1 MVQVFQNSRKH
12 YLPPIILICSS
23 IIVDHHFSIFQLLYF
38 SLLTFTVQSS
48 LSMQRSQS
56 FPNLQTTI
64 IIPCIITTVIFES
77 SQFICAML
85 SSPSTTHTPLPMLRC
100 YQYRYAVTNTATP
113 LKMLHHLYPNKSFL
127 HDNNKLHH

>member
-1 MVQVFQNSRKH
+1 
-12 YLPPIILICSS
+12 
-23 IIVDHHFSIFQLLYF
+23 
-38 SLLTFTVQSS
+38 
-48 LSMQRSQS
+48 MQRSQS

-100 YQYRYAVTNTATP
+100 YQYRYALPQMVFEGAAAVDRQRQIGLDRLLLENVVVRRLVLAVSAGLIALGRAETDGGAIALERKGLAAP
-113 LKMLHHLYPNKSFL
+113 ERRPGVF
-127 HDNNKLHH
+127 